1 MDYLHAQQA
10 AEKAEA
16 TESAEEQ
23 DEEEDDEEAML
34 EEEETVVDVEEFV
47 PPIVYVSSA
56 ILMQRGR
63 PSRKSKLSIFMS
75 FIFLGIEYNNA
86 LKLFLF

>member
-16 TESAEEQ
+16 TESAEQQEEPDEE
-23 DEEEDDEEAML
+23 DEEEDD

-47 PPIVYVSSA
+47 PPIVFVSPA
-56 ILMQRGR
+56 KLMQRGR
-63 PSRKSKLSIFMS
+63 PSRNSKLSFFYVI
-75 FIFLGIEYNNA
+75 Y
-86 LKLFLF
+86 LFRH